1 MQALMLFFSPVS
13 VTEVRKKWKGLRD
26 IFRREY
32 KKVLKSGD
40 EAPEEFYSSWPFF
53 NQMKFLSDIMD
64 SRTLKGNITSPEK
77 IDSSKDEEGESTSL
91 LEEEINSLA
100 SGNTSMPYSQD
111 YISTR
116 ETSKMGPPTSRQC
129 KRKKTIDKSDVDNQF
144 LEIEKAKLGLFAEK
158 QAVNKDS
165 DYQFLVSLLPFL
177 QRVPSHR
184 KLSVRNKIQ
193 QVLIDEEEARYT
205 SSHQASFS
213 HTPSPS
219 SWSIES
225 TRISNPELLEH
236 GSSEVDTGIRQF
248 FQNFPDGTR

>member
-129 KRKKTIDKSDVDNQF
+129 KRKKN
-144 LEIEKAKLGLFAEK
+144 
-158 QAVNKDS
+158 N
-165 DYQFLVSLLPFL
+165 
-177 QRVPSHR
+177 
-184 KLSVRNKIQ
+184 
-193 QVLIDEEEARYT
+193 
-205 SSHQASFS
+205 
-213 HTPSPS
+213 
-219 SWSIES
+219 
-225 TRISNPELLEH
+225 
-236 GSSEVDTGIRQF
+236 
-248 FQNFPDGTR
+248 